1 SQGPSGFG
9 YGDNDDNTLIPASP
23 SVFIRKS
30 FNISD
35 PSQADGML
43 IHIDYD
49 DAYALYLNGKL
60 ITKKNISDLSLYTEA
75 AKKGHE
81 ANLYRGEHD
90 FEEVWIK
97 AEDLRQGENL
107 IAIEAHNYSVDNSAK
122 KDWVE
127 PADLS
132 IIPVVS
138 LFYKYANPNKI
149 DNPSAFVAAAYP
161 HLHSNF
167 SLKSGESVVLSNAQ
181 GQVVDKQVLLDTR
194 SNESQGRASNSGT
207 WGYLDYPSPKASN
220 TNGYAKRAAKVKA
233 LTSAGLYDAA
243 LSLALEAEAGA
254 SIYYSLDGS
263 EPNTSSN
270 QYTGPINISKTSI
283 LRARAYRNNYAPS
296 LVSSFTYFINEDN
309 GLPIISLIADP
320 IDLFSNQRGIFAYG
334 SHAEANGAGANFKQ
348 AWTRASSVEYFLDAS
363 LAFQADAGLELF
375 GHYSRSKERKS
386 MEVKFKDG
394 FGSGKLKYPVFD
406 DYPVKKFDDLVLRT
420 SSNDYKK
427 TLFRDMLT
435 QSLFKELGLDTQAYK
450 PARLFI
456 NAQYWGLIN
465 IREKMDSHYL
475 ERHFGVE
482 DDDIDLI
489 AGYIKE
495 NGKLKGQV
503 LEGNL
508 DSYRELVNF
517 VKDRDMSD

>member
-1 SQGPSGFG
+1 
-9 YGDNDDNTLIPASP
+9 
-23 SVFIRKS
+23 
-30 FNISD
+30 
-35 PSQADGML
+35 M
-43 IHIDYD
+43 
-49 DAYALYLNGKL
+49 
-60 ITKKNISDLSLYTEA
+60 
-75 AKKGHE
+75 
-81 ANLYRGEHD
+81 
-90 FEEVWIK
+90 
-97 AEDLRQGENL
+97 
-107 IAIEAHNYSVDNSAK
+107 
-122 KDWVE
+122 
-127 PADLS
+127 
-132 IIPVVS
+132 
-138 LFYKYANPNKI
+138 
-149 DNPSAFVAAAYP
+149 
-161 HLHSNF
+161 
-167 SLKSGESVVLSNAQ
+167 
-181 GQVVDKQVLLDTR
+181 
-194 SNESQGRASNSGT
+194 
-207 WGYLDYPSPKASN
+207 
-220 TNGYAKRAAKVKA
+220 
-233 LTSAGLYDAA
+233 TSAGLYDAA

-309 GLPIISLIADP
+309 GLPIVSLIADP

-348 AWTRASSVEYFLDAS
+348 AWTRASSVEYFLDAG

-482 DDDIDLI
+482 DDEIDLI

-517 VKDRDMSD
+517 VRDRDMSDQANYNYISEQMDIDNFITYMAAQIYVDNYDWPGRNIKFWRAKGGKWRWLVYDTDFAFALEASHDYRFNSLAHILSDDPSPDWESQPNASLLLNRLLQNDGFKLAFVKKFYEIISTAFEPGHVLARIAEFKDRLEPEMPRHIDRWGKFQPSLDEMNDWYRNIKDLEDFANKRPAYMQQHLIDFFGQDIVDKALKR